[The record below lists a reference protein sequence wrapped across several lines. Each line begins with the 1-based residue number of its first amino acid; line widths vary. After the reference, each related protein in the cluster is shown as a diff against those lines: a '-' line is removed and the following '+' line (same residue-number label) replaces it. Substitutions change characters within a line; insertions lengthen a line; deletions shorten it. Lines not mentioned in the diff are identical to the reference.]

1 MTCMH
6 PYLMW
11 NIGYPLGWSI
21 VIGCLCLLTKALF
34 ALPMYWLIRMLAF
47 HSNVSAVPISGC
59 LRRLLLLLFIKLDS
73 APKCGVAWFIMKV
86 LTDHS
91 SSVLSWELLSHWLC
105 ASCQHHHDC
114 QSVINLPQAET
125 ILFKQCYH
133 QSSWKLSSRPDM
145 HLIACRTKAHRCK
158 LNVLL
163 HGFLSA
169 CQIRSWKEMRW
180 HHQCCSSPMFM
191 RWSALLRFRIDGP
204 TVSLG
209 GVHLSMFIQM
219 HSPDN
224 ICQES

>member
-1 MTCMH
+1 MH
-6 PYLMW
+6 PYLIR
-11 NIGYPLGWSI
+11 NIGPPSSMFHHHRVPLFAFQSFICPSHVLTHSCASHPLSCKCSAQSRLSMTITALAVYQAWLCPLVWCCLIHHEDLNRSFILCIILRI
-21 VIGCLCLLTKALF
+21 VIALIVRIV
-34 ALPMYWLIRMLAF
+34 PTPSWLSISHKLASSWNNTLQVMLSPVF
-47 HSNVSAVPISGC
+47 MEI
-59 LRRLLLLLFIKLDS
+59 I
-73 APKCGVAWFIMKV
+73 
-86 LTDHS
+86 
-91 SSVLSWELLSHWLC
+91 
-105 ASCQHHHDC
+105 
-114 QSVINLPQAET
+114 
-125 ILFKQCYH
+125 
-133 QSSWKLSSRPDM
+133 QSSRHASHSLQWK
-145 HLIACRTKAHRCK
+145 THRCM